1 MNKNDITQLK
11 DLLDSVRDIEGFPIG
26 KDEDVL
32 ALSDPPYYTACPN
45 PYINDFIKEHDKPY
59 DEATDDYHRE
69 PFVGD
74 VSEGKNDPIY
84 NAHSYHT
91 KVPHKAIMKYIEH
104 YTKEGDIVFDGF
116 CGTGMT
122 GVAAQLLNRKAV
134 LSDLSPIASFISYN
148 YNNSFKLNE
157 IQNEL
162 LNILDEVEMECSWLY
177 ETKHIKKQQEALLHS
192 ELSKENESLKGK
204 INYTIWSDIF
214 ICPYCSK
221 DFVFWNVAVNKGTGN
236 VKKQFLCSNCN
247 AKIQKTDCHRAV
259 IKFFDKIIGKE
270 VIQTKRVPV
279 LINYSFE
286 GKRYHKIP
294 DDEDIGLIEKINQS
308 NIPYWFPTNSMMNV
322 GEKWGDTWRAGVH
335 YGISHVHHFFTNR
348 TLWTLS
354 CFWNKYLKISDIR
367 IKNALLIY
375 FTSIIHRASKLFRW
389 SKNQAGP
396 LSGTLYIASLDYES
410 SVFFLFNNKKKIM
423 KDIYFTNNK
432 FKKDECL
439 VGCQSLLL
447 LRNIPNSKI
456 DFIFTDPPFG
466 DNLMYSELNFLWE
479 SWLKVLT
486 DNSSEAIINSSQNKG
501 LKIYS
506 ELMSK
511 SFKEYYRVLKPNRWM
526 TVVFHNSRSSVWN
539 AIQEA
544 ITKAGFIIAQVS
556 ILDKKQGSFKQITS
570 TGAVKND
577 LVISAYKPSKQFEEQ
592 FIKAT
597 GANLEIEF
605 VKQFL
610 ENLPKQP
617 VIERTEKMLYSKML
631 AYYIQRGYE
640 IRYDAHTFYK
650 MLAENFIEKDGYW
663 FKQEQLEA
671 YYEYKKKM
679 KLEGI
684 SEVQQGAMML
694 FITDEKSALLWLYN
708 FLQEPKTFSD
718 IHTAYTKLSE
728 ISGDLVPDLKELLDN
743 NFIFAAGVY
752 RRPQS
757 DSERQ
762 TLSERRERELMREFE
777 TLLLEAKGS
786 KKKIKD
792 VRKEAIL
799 HGFEVCY
806 KTNRY
811 EDILLLAKRLDNQIL
826 ENNADIN
833 EFVEIAEIKVEG
845 F

>member
-1 MNKNDITQLK
+1 
-11 DLLDSVRDIEGFPIG
+11 
-26 KDEDVL
+26 
-32 ALSDPPYYTACPN
+32 
-45 PYINDFIKEHDKPY
+45 
-59 DEATDDYHRE
+59 
-69 PFVGD
+69 
-74 VSEGKNDPIY
+74 
-84 NAHSYHT
+84 
-91 KVPHKAIMKYIEH
+91 
-104 YTKEGDIVFDGF
+104 
-116 CGTGMT
+116 
-122 GVAAQLLNRKAV
+122 
-134 LSDLSPIASFISYN
+134 
-148 YNNSFKLNE
+148 
-157 IQNEL
+157 
-162 LNILDEVEMECSWLY
+162 
-177 ETKHIKKQQEALLHS
+177 
-192 ELSKENESLKGK
+192 
-204 INYTIWSDIF
+204 
-214 ICPYCSK
+214 
-221 DFVFWNVAVNKGTGN
+221 
-236 VKKQFLCSNCN
+236 
-247 AKIQKTDCHRAV
+247 
-259 IKFFDKIIGKE
+259 
-270 VIQTKRVPV
+270 
-279 LINYSFE
+279 
-286 GKRYHKIP
+286 
-294 DDEDIGLIEKINQS
+294 
-308 NIPYWFPTNSMMNV
+308 
-322 GEKWGDTWRAGVH
+322 
-335 YGISHVHHFFTNR
+335 
-348 TLWTLS
+348 
-354 CFWNKYLKISDIR
+354 
-367 IKNALLIY
+367 
-375 FTSIIHRASKLFRW
+375 
-389 SKNQAGP
+389 
-396 LSGTLYIASLDYES
+396 
-410 SVFFLFNNKKKIM
+410 
-423 KDIYFTNNK
+423 
-432 FKKDECL
+432 
-439 VGCQSLLL
+439 
-447 LRNIPNSKI
+447 
-456 DFIFTDPPFG
+456 
-466 DNLMYSELNFLWE
+466 
-479 SWLKVLT
+479 
-486 DNSSEAIINSSQNKG
+486 
-501 LKIYS
+501 
-506 ELMSK
+506 
-511 SFKEYYRVLKPNRWM
+511 M

>member
-1 MNKNDITQLK
+1 MNKNEITPLEE
-11 DLLDSVRDIEGFPIG
+11 LLDSLRDIEGFPIG
-26 KDEDVL
+26 KDEDIL

-45 PYINDFIKEHDKPY
+45 PYINDFIKAHGKPY
-59 DEATDDYHRE
+59 DEVSDDYNRE

-104 YTKEGDIVFDGF
+104 YTNEGDIVFDGF

-122 GVAAQLLNRKAV
+122 GVAAQLLKRKV
-134 LSDLSPIASFISYN
+134 ILSDLSPIATFIAYN
-148 YNNSFKLNE
+148 YNNPVNVDKFNSEANR
-157 IQNEL
+157 
-162 LNILDEVEMECSWLY
+162 ILEEVNKECGWMYQTLH
-177 ETKHIKKQQEALLHS
+177 TDGKTPCKIK
-192 ELSKENESLKGK
+192 
-204 INYTIWSDIF
+204 YMVWSDVL
-214 ICPYCSK
+214 ICPFCKREY
-221 DFVFWNVAVNKGTGN
+221 VFWKEAVDKLTGQVLKEYKCPN
-236 VKKQFLCSNCN
+236 CS
-247 AKIQKTDCHRAV
+247 AKITKRDCERSK
-259 IKFFDKIIGKE
+259 ITSYDKAIMSKI
-270 VIQTKRVPV
+270 VQTKQTPV
-279 LINYSFE
+279 LIHYYYK
-286 GKRYHKIP
+286 GKKCFKNP
-294 DDEDIGLIEKINQS
+294 DDNDINLIKKIEDYE
-308 NIPYWFPTNSMMNV
+308 IPYWYPTDQI
-322 GEKWGDTWRAGVH
+322 KAGVKTSEPIRLGIINIHH
-335 YGISHVHHFFTNR
+335 YYTKRN
-348 TLWTLS
+348 LWTLS
-354 CFWNKYLKISDIR
+354 AVFKKILSCSPEIR
-367 IKNALLIY
+367 TLLI
-375 FTSIIHRASKLFRW
+375 FTFEQAILGMSKLARYVPTHY
-389 SKNQAGP
+389 SQVNQY
-396 LSGTLYIASLDYES
+396 LSGTLYIASQFVEVSLDYIMS
-410 SVFFLFNNKKKIM
+410 GKIKRLKKALKLLNDCSKKNCHISTQSISDMSNLNNNSV
-423 KDIYFTNNK
+423 DY
-432 FKKDECL
+432 
-439 VGCQSLLL
+439 V
-447 LRNIPNSKI
+447 
-456 DFIFTDPPFG
+456 FTDPPFG
-466 DNLMYSELNFLWE
+466 DNLMYSELNYIWE
-479 SWLKVLT
+479 SWLRTFTNNK
-486 DNSSEAIINSSQNKG
+486 SEAIINKTQEKKLSDYH
-501 LKIYS
+501 KIMH
-506 ELMSK
+506 LA
-511 SFKEYYRVLKPNRWM
+511 FTEYYRILKPNRWI
-526 TVVFHNSRSSVWN
+526 TVEFHNTKSSVWN

-544 ITKAGFIIAQVS
+544 LTKSGFIIANVAL
-556 ILDKKQGSFKQITS
+556 LDKQQGSFNQVTAA
-570 TGAVKND
+570 GAAKND
-577 LVISAYKPSKQFEEQ
+577 LVISAYKPSKHFEEQ
-592 FIKAT
+592 FIKST
-597 GANLEIEF
+597 GANLEIDF

-617 VIERTEKMLYSKML
+617 AIERTEKMLYSKML

-663 FKQEQLEA
+663 FKQEQLDA

-679 KLEGI
+679 NLEGL

-718 IHTAYTKLSE
+718 IHTPFTKLSE

-743 NFIFAAGVY
+743 NFISEAGKF

-762 TLSERRERELMREFE
+762 TLTERRERELMREFE

-806 KTNRY
+806 KANRY
-811 EDILLLAKRLDNQIL
+811 DDILLLAKRLDTQIL